1 MQRFSLTSIGAV
13 VSATLASLCCV
24 GPLVLAGLGIAGLG
38 SAGLA
43 VSIFEPY
50 RPYLMG
56 FTVLFLGVG
65 FFITYRKQE
74 ASCEEG
80 KACVVPGSLKM
91 RKVGLWSVTGLTALM
106 LAVPYVPVSGTSSVP
121 AEPDSLATTTLIVE
135 GMT

>member
-1 MQRFSLTSIGAV
+1 MQRFSITSIGAV
-13 VSATLASLCCV
+13 VAATLASLCCV

-56 FTVLFLGVG
+56 FTVLFLGVA
-65 FFITYRKQE
+65 FFMTYRKQE
-74 ASCEEG
+74 DSCEEG
-80 KACVVPGSLKM
+80 KACAVPASLKM

-106 LAVPYVPVSGTSSVP
+106 LAVPYLPTPSTSSQ
-121 AEPDSLATTTLIVE
+121 DNSGLLATTTLELV
-135 GMT
+135 GLT